1 MMMIFLE
8 CNTDEIL
15 IKSLGFSRKQISHQK
30 CKGEVIKRVGK
41 MAIAVGVID
50 EDLPFGQ
57 PDELKKYKEKK
68 SSGNIKLFQR
78 GNDEQKKLIQISPY
92 LEDWLLNRAKR
103 NKIEPGNFNLPDH
116 PKKLHGLT
124 KLERNKNFRE
134 FLKKLID
141 ADTEIQT
148 LKKWIEEALG

>member
-1 MMMIFLE
+1 M
-8 CNTDEIL
+8 DEIL
-15 IKSLGFSRKQISHQK
+15 IRSLGFSRKQISHQK

-57 PDELKKYKEKK
+57 PNELKKYKEKK

-78 GNDEQKKLIQISPY
+78 GNDKQKSLIQISPY
-92 LEDWLLNRAKR
+92 LEDWLLNRARR
-103 NKIEPGNFNLPDH
+103 NKIKPKNFNLPDD
-116 PKKLHGLT
+116 PRKLHGLT
-124 KLERNKNFRE
+124 MLERNKNFRE
-134 FLKKLID
+134 FLQTLID
-141 ADTEIQT
+141 TDTEIQT